1 MAVADRRRQRVRVG
15 RVELVHD
22 GWPRTA
28 SVRLRRNLADPVCRA
43 LLALVVAAQL
53 TDAATTY
60 VGLQRHLT
68 ELNPLFRPLLAWSPW
83 IADVVKLSAIAAVVA
98 LALVR
103 LPLWRARS
111 AVLLAASL
119 SLIGPLANLRAL
131 L

>member
-1 MAVADRRRQRVRVG
+1 MAVAERRRQQVGVG
-15 RVELVHD
+15 RVELVDD
-22 GWPRTA
+22 GGPRRA
-28 SVRLRRNLADPVCRA
+28 SARLRRNLADPACRA

-60 VGLQRHLT
+60 VGLQRHLI

-83 IADVVKLSAIAAVVA
+83 IADVVKLSAIAGVVA

-111 AVLLAASL
+111 AVFLAASL

>member
-1 MAVADRRRQRVRVG
+1 MPVADRRRQRIGVG
-15 RVELVHD
+15 RVELVSD
-22 GWPRTA
+22 GLTHKA
-28 SVRLRRNLADPVCRA
+28 SGRLHGNLADPMCRV
-43 LLALVVAAQL
+43 LLAVVAAAQL
-53 TDAATTY
+53 ADAATTY
-60 VGLQRHLT
+60 VALRRNLI

-83 IADVVKLSAIAAVVA
+83 IADVVKFSAIAAVVA

-111 AVLLAASL
+111 AIFLAAVL